1 MAQQLFDRRANPE
14 FPLER
19 KPRLLIVDE
28 KEEDLREYSEMLRG
42 LDYDVRPASSY
53 ADAAALLEKEPF
65 DLVIVDQ
72 GSEDFEGRAVLC
84 RAVEIDRKT
93 PVLVLTG
100 VIDPG
105 CCISAL
111 DLGAREYVQKNLTR
125 SEMQELVA
133 EYLDPP
139 IEFSSA
145 QPGSLFDSEGAN
157 LEHWRKAS

>member
-1 MAQQLFDRRANPE
+1 MAQQTFDRRANPD
-14 FPLER
+14 FSIER

-28 KEEDLREYSEMLRG
+28 KEEDLREYSGMLRG
-42 LDYDVRPASSY
+42 LDYDVRPVGSY
-53 ADAAALLEKEPF
+53 ADAAALLEKELF

-84 RAVEIDRKT
+84 RAVESGHQT

-111 DLGAREYVQKNLTR
+111 DMGAREYVQKNLTR
-125 SEMQELVA
+125 SELQELVA
-133 EYLDPP
+133 EYLEPSM
-139 IEFSSA
+139 EFPSA
-145 QPGSLFDSEGAN
+145 QQEPLFHSEGAN
-157 LEHWRKAS
+157 LERWRKAS